1 MDDPDHGVLVTV
13 IDLGL
18 ARMDS
23 HDATSAGVHWTPFDE
38 ETFEGEGDYQF
49 DVYRM
54 MRTHNG
60 DCWREYRPLTNVMVS
75 VFHSLQYR
83 RRGLM
88 SCCQFVSYSGY
99 TTSRSSCCSPNAS
112 AHPRWPGRVQPLNLH
127 RGSVSASATS
137 A

>member
-1 MDDPDHGVLVTV
+1 MDDPDSGVLVTI

-18 ARMDS
+18 SRMDS
-23 HDATSAGVHWTPFDE
+23 HDGVGGSVHWTPFDE

-49 DVYRM
+49 DVYRL
-54 MRTHNG
+54 MRLHNG
-60 DCWREYRPLTNVMVS
+60 DEWEEFRPLTNVMVS

-88 SCCQFVSYSGY
+88 SCYQFVSYSGY
-99 TTSRSSCCSPNAS
+99 TTSCSSCCSPNAS
-112 AHPRWPGRVQPLNLH
+112 ARPLWPGRVQPLSLH
-127 RGSVSASATS
+127 PGSVSASATS

>member
-23 HDATSAGVHWTPFDE
+23 HDATGAGVHWTPFDE

-54 MRTHNG
+54 MRAHNG
-60 DCWREYRPLTNVMVS
+60 DCWQEYRPLTNVMVS
-75 VFHSLQYR
+75 RALF
-83 RRGLM
+83 
-88 SCCQFVSYSGY
+88 
-99 TTSRSSCCSPNAS
+99 A
-112 AHPRWPGRVQPLNLH
+112 VQAGIGADMLT
-127 RGSVSASATS
+127 GGA
-137 A
+137 